1 MAVLTVAFG
10 RVEAGQAFTEKDA
23 SGRLAFAL
31 NRLARAAETGQPLP
45 GPRTQSADRVR
56 VVLELEDGAALDAVS
71 RQVAALG
78 GRPAGSA
85 AGLLRADVPA
95 RALRALAGAPGVR
108 LVREPLRPSPKRAP
122 AAAASGGVVSEGANT
137 IHAAEFRARTG
148 ATGAGVRVAI
158 LDSAF
163 GRAEDLVGDELPEDT
178 EGTDIVLDTLLKSE
192 GVHGTACA
200 EIVHDVAPDAKLLLA
215 GFEDEVSWAAEIDRL
230 IGAGIR
236 VVSHSIGFDNLFP
249 PDGNHLFAQKVE
261 QAAAAGVLFVTAAG
275 NEGDKYYQGAWTD
288 ADSDLFLE
296 FAPTGAE
303 LLPIKVGSGGGRVV
317 LRWDDPFGTS
327 SHDYDL
333 LVVTRD
339 FVGNPTLSRD
349 NPAVLAVSADTQSG
363 GGNPRE
369 IASFETEEETVYVVV
384 VRDPSSPAF
393 SAQRLWL
400 WASAGVDALY
410 INGSGTLSLP
420 GDARG
425 SLTVGASPFD
435 NPGVVEGF
443 SSRGPTADGRVKP
456 DVAGPDG
463 VSTAAYGDPF
473 FGTSAATPHVAGAA
487 ALLLSR
493 NPGLG
498 AAGLRTALEQ
508 ATPGRGQ
515 SRNNDLGFGT
525 IDLNLVP

>member
-1 MAVLTVAFG
+1 
-10 RVEAGQAFTEKDA
+10 
-23 SGRLAFAL
+23 
-31 NRLARAAETGQPLP
+31 
-45 GPRTQSADRVR
+45 
-56 VVLELEDGAALDAVS
+56 
-71 RQVAALG
+71 VAA
-78 GRPAGSA
+78 AT
-85 AGLLRADVPA
+85 
-95 RALRALAGAPGVR
+95 
-108 LVREPLRPSPKRAP
+108 
-122 AAAASGGVVSEGANT
+122 GGVVSEGANT

-148 ATGAGVRVAI
+148 ATGAGIRVAV

-178 EGTDIVLDTLLKSE
+178 EGTDIVLDTLLESE

-236 VVSHSIGFDNLFP
+236 IVSHSIGFDNLFP
-249 PDGNHLFAQKVE
+249 PDGNHFFAQKVE

-275 NEGDKYYQGAWTD
+275 NEGDKYYQGGWTD
-288 ADSDLFLE
+288 ADSDLFME

-303 LLPIKVGSGGGRVV
+303 LLPIRVGSSGGRVV
-317 LRWDDPFGTS
+317 LRWDDSFGTS

-339 FVGNPTLSRD
+339 FAGNPTLSRD

-384 VRDPSSPAF
+384 VRDPSSPLF
-393 SAQRLWL
+393 PSQRLWL
-400 WASAGVDALY
+400 WASAGVDPAY

-425 SLTVGASPFD
+425 ALTVGASPYN

-456 DVAGPDG
+456 DVGGPDG

-493 NPGLG
+493 NPGLSS
-498 AAGLRTALEQ
+498 AGLRMALEQ
-508 ATPGRGQ
+508 ATPGRGL
-515 SRNNDLGFGT
+515 SKNNDLGFGT